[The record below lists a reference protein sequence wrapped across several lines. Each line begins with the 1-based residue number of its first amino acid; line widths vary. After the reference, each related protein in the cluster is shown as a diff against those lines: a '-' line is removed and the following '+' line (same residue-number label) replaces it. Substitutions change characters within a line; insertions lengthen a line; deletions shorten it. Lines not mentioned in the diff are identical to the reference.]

1 MAVRYRTPD
10 NLIALLD
17 GAVRSAARTPFYAAG
32 LGRSAAVRDMAAFER
47 IPVTTL
53 GAYRRSRLADV
64 LASTSEVTWI
74 AGPHRGQLASHVA
87 VAEGADETEV
97 RYELLADAVTG
108 RLRPGSEHTAVV
120 VASSRRRWFGAEAAA
135 VLTRA
140 GVPAHLI
147 LDSGGPATRRFLDRT
162 APDLAVVLSDSLDE
176 GDLPDSVELCV
187 TFRMSHR
194 MRRVPQIDLYHVEEL
209 GVLAQTDDCEM
220 YEPNRDAFYFERFN
234 DGHLIVTSLYN
245 HVRPMVRI
253 RTEDRFKLT
262 EDGSFAMM
270 ELSPSG

>member
-17 GAVRSAARTPFYAAG
+17 GAVRSAARTQVYDAG
-32 LGRSAAVRDMAAFER
+32 LGSSAAVSDMAAFER
-47 IPVTTL
+47 IPVTPL
-53 GAYRRSRLADV
+53 SAYRRGRLSDV
-64 LASTSEVTWI
+64 VTCPEAVTWI

-176 GDLPDSVELCV
+176 GDLPDSVKLCV
-187 TFRMSHR
+187 TFRQSHR

-209 GVLAQTDDCEM
+209 GVLAQSDDCDA
-220 YEPNRDAFYFERFN
+220 YAPNRDAFYFERFN

-253 RTEDRFKLT
+253 RTEDRVELA
-262 EDGSFAMM
+262 EDGSFAIM
-270 ELSPSG
+270 ELSQSG

>member
-17 GAVRSAARTPFYAAG
+17 GAVRSAARTQVYDAG
-32 LGRSAAVRDMAAFER
+32 LGSSAAVSDMAAFER
-47 IPVTTL
+47 IPVTPL
-53 GAYRRSRLADV
+53 SAYRRGRLSDV
-64 LASTSEVTWI
+64 VTCPEAVTWI

-162 APDLAVVLSDSLDE
+162 APDLAVALSDSLDE

-194 MRRVPQIDLYHVEEL
+194 MRRVPQIDLYLVEEL
-209 GVLAQTDDCEM
+209 GVLAQSNDCDA
-220 YEPNRDAFYFERFN
+220 YAPNRDAFYFERFN

-253 RTEDRFKLT
+253 RTEDRVELT
-262 EDGSFAMM
+262 EDGSFAIM
-270 ELSPSG
+270 ELSQSG

>member
-1 MAVRYRTPD
+1 MAASYRTPD

-17 GAVRSAARTPFYAAG
+17 GAVRSAARTQVYAAG
-32 LGRSAAVRDMAAFER
+32 LGRSAAVGDMAAFER
-47 IPVTTL
+47 IPVTPL
-53 GAYRRSRLADV
+53 SAYRRRRLSEV
-64 LASTSEVTWI
+64 LASPPQVSWI

-176 GDLPDSVELCV
+176 GDLPDSVKLCV
-187 TFRMSHR
+187 TFRQSHR

-209 GVLAQTDDCEM
+209 GVLAQSDDCDA
-220 YEPNRDAFYFERFN
+220 YAPNRDAFYFERFN

-253 RTEDRFKLT
+253 RTEDRVELA
-262 EDGSFAMM
+262 EDGSFAIM
-270 ELSPSG
+270 ELSQSG